1 MMKFASSITQN
12 YYFNKLAIAFL
23 SLKSVRNNYLY
34 RYFFK
39 HVISKKIKGC
49 PENPPI
55 LLIENTNACNANCII
70 CSRDLM
76 TRDIGFMDF
85 ELFKKLVDESAK
97 LGCKSIKITGFGE
110 PFTDKNIFEK
120 IKYVKSKGIPY
131 VCLFTN
137 GSLLEKEHIL
147 KILDSGLDEIFFSI
161 DTGIKHNYEKIR
173 RGLSFE
179 KTDSAVLGIQHLKQS
194 THAKKPKVSINAVNC
209 GNGKDI
215 SSLYQRYEK
224 IVDRISVQIAHN
236 WTSDQENIST
246 FKNNNDFLEYPCP
259 YPYFYMMIR
268 YNGDI
273 SICCFDYDSKT
284 ILGNVKEQSLK
295 SLWEGAATIKI
306 RKLMEQGDRKRIK
319 ACSQCSQYPNWWA
332 NFD

>member
-1 MMKFASSITQN
+1 MKFDSKITQN
-12 YYFNKLAIAFL
+12 YYISKLAIKFI

-34 RYFFK
+34 EYFFRY
-39 HVISKKIKGC
+39 VINKKIKGYL
-49 PENPPI
+49 ENPPI

-76 TRDIGFMDF
+76 TRDIGFMDY
-85 ELFKKLVDESAK
+85 ELFKKVVDESAE

-110 PFTDKNIFEK
+110 PFIDKNIFEK
-120 IKYVKSKGIPY
+120 IKYVKSKNIPY

-137 GSLLEKEHIL
+137 GSLLKNEHIL

-161 DTGIKHNYEKIR
+161 DTSIKDNYEKIR

-179 KTDSAVLGIQHLKQS
+179 KTDSAVIGIQHLKQNK
-194 THAKKPKVSINAVNC
+194 HAKKPKVSINAVNC
-209 GNGKDI
+209 GNEMDI
-215 SSLYQRYEK
+215 NSLYKRYEK

-236 WTSDQENIST
+236 WTSDQENIT
-246 FKNNNDFLEYPCP
+246 MFKDNNDFLEYPCP

-284 ILGNVKEQSLK
+284 ILGNVNEDSLK
-295 SLWEGAATIKI
+295 SLWEGSAMIKI
-306 RKLMEQGDRKRIK
+306 RKLMEQGDRIKIK
-319 ACSQCSQYPNWWA
+319 ACNRCSQYPNWWA
-332 NFD
+332 NFN